1 MGSRRAGAWLAERF
15 REVGLDDVRIDDV
28 GNVFGVHPGF
38 GQRYVALSAH
48 IDTVFPAN
56 TPLNIRQQ
64 GSRLYGPG
72 VSDNGAG
79 VAAMLGI
86 ASLLRA
92 VRLRHALPFVFIGN
106 VGEEGEG
113 DLRGMRH
120 IFSTP
125 RWKDSIAYSVVLD
138 GAGADTIVAEAL
150 GSRRFEVIV
159 RGPGGHSWSDF
170 GAPNPIVI
178 LSRAVDTFTA
188 TPVPTAPKTTFNIG
202 VIRGGTSV
210 NSIPESASMK
220 VDIRS
225 TSMAEMERL
234 EQALRLAL
242 NRAVEDET
250 MSAEMRS
257 AVQKRPSGVNCE
269 VVAIGNRPA
278 GELAAGARIL
288 HVIRAVDA
296 QLNNAA
302 QVQRASTDANIPLS
316 LGLEAD
322 CHRRRRFGRRGAYLA
337 GMVRQQWTRAG
348 AEADSADDDGA
359 GGSGG
364 GGMTRRPET
373 SGANALCKCARFFTS
388 LKRCAAQ
395 TLHAVVESHFSQRTR
410 EMGHPAFLVVF
421 IAIVCGAQAPA
432 PTSAPEKTDTRPR
445 ADAIYLHA
453 NVYTGVPSNSP
464 FSSIQREEAMAVRG
478 DRIQAVGKTA
488 DVLKLKGPETQV
500 IDLGGHFVMPGFND
514 AHLHLADAGMQ
525 RLSVDLTGVK
535 TLDEFR
541 ERGSRPGW
549 RRPSPTNGF
558 WAEDGTR
565 PSGQYRLCQAAGII
579 DQVSDGH
586 PVFLDRVDG
595 HLALANTRALQ
606 LASITVASRDP
617 EGGKIDR
624 DANGQPTGILRET
637 AKQAV
642 RAAIPQLTRD
652 ERRRAIEVGTRGP
665 GRARRDLGA
674 GLFAGI

>member
-1 MGSRRAGAWLAERF
+1 MQEEVARLAASPEVRSAYNWLRTQEPQLAQWQMEMARIAAPPFGESARGAWLAERF

-56 TPLNIRQQ
+56 TPLNVRQQ

-79 VAAMLGI
+79 VTAMLGI
-86 ASLLRA
+86 AALLRA

-178 LSRAVDTFTA
+178 LAKAIETFIA
-188 TPVPTAPKTTFNIG
+188 TPVPTTPKTTFNIG

-225 TSMAEMERL
+225 TSMTEMERL
-234 EQALRLAL
+234 EQTLRLAL

-250 MSAEMRS
+250 MAAEMRS
-257 AVQKRPSGVNCE
+257 IGAEAAFGSELRSGGDREPSGGRTGDGLADSACNSGGGCAAE
-269 VVAIGNRPA
+269 QCGA
-278 GELAAGARIL
+278 GAAG
-288 HVIRAVDA
+288 VDRREHSSVA
-296 QLNNAA
+296 GA
-302 QVQRASTDANIPLS
+302 
-316 LGLEAD
+316 GGD
-322 CHRRRRFGRRGAYLA
+322 CHRRRRFGRRRPHFA
-337 GMVRQQWTRAG
+337 GMVRQQRTRAG
-348 AEADSADDDGA
+348 AEADSVDDAGA
-359 GGSGG
+359 GGGGSGG
-364 GGMTRRPET
+364 MMGGGLWPRELKAPHEKK
-373 SGANALCKCARFFTS
+373 ALFRA
-388 LKRCAAQ
+388 LKRCA
-395 TLHAVVESHFSQRTR
+395 TLRLHAVVESHRSQRTR
-410 EMGHPAFLVVF
+410 KMGHPALTLWAAAALCWAQSQSPPATPAAASGPKADIIF
-421 IAIVCGAQAPA
+421 I
-432 PTSAPEKTDTRPR
+432 
-445 ADAIYLHA
+445 HA
-453 NVYTGVPSNSP
+453 NVYTGVPANTP
-464 FSSIQREEAMAVRG
+464 FSSILREEAIAVRG
-478 DRIQAVGKTA
+478 DRIQAVGKN
-488 DVLKLKGPETQV
+488 VEIEKLKGPQTQV

-514 AHLHLADAGMQ
+514 AHLHLADAGLQ
-525 RLSVDLTGVK
+525 KLTVDLTGVK

-541 ERGSRPGW
+541 S
-549 RRPSPTNGF
+549 
-558 WAEDGTR
+558 A
-565 PSGQYRLCQAAGII
+565 
-579 DQVSDGH
+579 
-586 PVFLDRVDG
+586 
-595 HLALANTRALQ
+595 
-606 LASITVASRDP
+606 
-617 EGGKIDR
+617 
-624 DANGQPTGILRET
+624 
-637 AKQAV
+637 
-642 RAAIPQLTRD
+642 
-652 ERRRAIEVGTRGP
+652 
-665 GRARRDLGA
+665 
-674 GLFAGI
+674 